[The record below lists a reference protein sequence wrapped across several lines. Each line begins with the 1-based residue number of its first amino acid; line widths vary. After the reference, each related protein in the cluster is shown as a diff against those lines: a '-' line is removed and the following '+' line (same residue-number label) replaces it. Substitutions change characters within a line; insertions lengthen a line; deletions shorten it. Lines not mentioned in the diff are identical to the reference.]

1 MSPSAAAGKEQ
12 MERRKAKRLGLVGLA
27 LLVATAVA
35 VPAVAQPSASARVK
49 VNTIGGVSF
58 KANRFI
64 KDGMR
69 FSKDTVRA
77 RRGDRLVMRDK
88 TEQPHTLSVVRRK
101 QLPRKVRQIDGC
113 FENGPCGALAVEHG
127 AINPDTGE
135 EQEPTT
141 PLVNAGREGFNR
153 PGDSVIIPPGGR
165 AAVEITGA
173 NDMFY
178 LCAIH
183 PWMQGKIDVRRAG

>member
-1 MSPSAAAGKEQ
+1 MSPVPAAGKEQ

-27 LLVATAVA
+27 VLIAAAVA

-77 RRGDRLVMRDK
+77 HRGDKLVIRDK
-88 TEQPHTLSVVRRK
+88 TKQPHSLSVVRRG

-141 PLVNAGREGFNR
+141 PLVNVGPAGFNQ
-153 PGDSVIIPPGGR
+153 PGDSTVMPPDGR
-165 AAVEITGA
+165 TKVKITGSS
-173 NDMFY
+173 DKYY

-183 PWMQGKIDVRRAG
+183 PWMLGKVNVAG

>member
-1 MSPSAAAGKEQ
+1 MK
-12 MERRKAKRLGLVGLA
+12 RRKAKRLGLAGLA
-27 LLVATAVA
+27 VLIASAVA
-35 VPAVAQPSASARVK
+35 VPAMAQPSASARVK
-49 VNTIGGVSF
+49 VSTIGGVRF

-69 FSKDTVRA
+69 FNKDTVVA
-77 RRGDRLVMRDK
+77 RRGDRLVISDR

-101 QLPRKVRQIDGC
+101 QLPRKIRQIDGC
-113 FENGPCGALAVEHG
+113 FENGPCGALAVAHG

-135 EQEPTT
+135 EQDPTT
-141 PLVNAGREGFNR
+141 PLVNVGREGFNK
-153 PGDSVIIPPGGR
+153 PGDSVLIPPGGR
-165 AAVEITGA
+165 TAVGISGS
-173 NDMFY
+173 NDMYY